1 MEWYD
6 LPRLEKT
13 TARLNSEFIQNDIEV
28 INLDY
33 GIHLYRNAVNKNDCQ
48 TIINLIENEIS
59 LGIPKIQ
66 WNEASVNGKERT
78 THARN
83 CYDLKFKKEGL
94 GSYLPENESLAKAHD
109 MVNDR
114 LNVALQHYEKLWHF
128 NIKYK
133 EAFNFVKYMPGEFF
147 KVHADHGP
155 FYTCTVSA
163 IVYLNDDYEGGE
175 LEFPRHELTIK
186 PKAGDIMLF
195 PSNYV
200 YEHASLNISSGI
212 KYAVVIMMD
221 YNDLYHKAEEPRGSY

>member
-6 LPRLEKT
+6 LPRIEKT
-13 TARLNSEFIQNDIEV
+13 TKRLDTGLIQDNIEL

-33 GIHLYRNAVNKNDCQ
+33 GINLYRNAVSKNDCD

-66 WNEASVNGKERT
+66 WNGASVNGRERT
-78 THARN
+78 EHARN
-83 CYDLKFKKEGL
+83 CYDLKFKKEHL
-94 GSYLPENESLAKAHD
+94 GTHLPASEALSKAYD

-114 LNVALQHYEKLWHF
+114 LNIALRNYESLWHF

-133 EAFNFVKYMPGEFF
+133 EAFNFVKYMPGEYF
-147 KVHADHGP
+147 KIHADHGP

-163 IVYLNDDYEGGE
+163 IVYLNDDYVGGE
-175 LEFPRHELTIK
+175 IEFPRHGLVVK

-200 YEHASLNISSGI
+200 YEHASLNIDSGI

-221 YNDLYHKAEEPRGSY
+221 YNDLYHNPESKVGY

>member
-13 TARLNSEFIQNDIEV
+13 KTRLESEFIQDDIEV

-33 GIHLYRNAVNKNDCQ
+33 GIHLYRNAVNKDDCK
-48 TIINLIENEIS
+48 TIIDLIENEIS

-83 CYDLKFKKEGL
+83 CYDLKYKKEAL
-94 GSYLPENESLAKAHD
+94 GTYIPKNDALAKAHD

-114 LNVALQHYEKLWHF
+114 LNIALQHYERLWHF
-128 NIKYK
+128 SIKYK
-133 EAFNFVKYMPGEFF
+133 EAFNFVKYMPGEYF
-147 KVHADHGP
+147 KIHADHGP

-175 LEFPRHELTIK
+175 LEFPRHGLIVK

-221 YNDLYHKAEEPRGSY
+221 YNDLYHKAEEVRNSY